1 MGCIYIYP
9 ICNRHTAN
17 YGKQGMLKRSG
28 FRKQSYAEVIEKARV
43 KAEIAR
49 QKPYKARTAKLKR
62 KPKKSPRAK
71 KMELKREIIEQYG
84 LPMLPCSRYGMGKAP
99 TRQDVLKG
107 MLWHIF
113 SLFIRLRDRDLPCI
127 ACGLMKE
134 NKQAGHFAPAG
145 GNDLE
150 LCFDEKNVN
159 GECSECNADFGGDG
173 WHLIQM
179 RRNLLGKYG
188 GGVVIGIETLKSQK
202 RAVKWE
208 EYIYVE
214 KIKYYFNKVNELQ
227 N

>member
-1 MGCIYIYP
+1 
-9 ICNRHTAN
+9 
-17 YGKQGMLKRSG
+17 MLKRSG
-28 FRKQSYAEVIEKARV
+28 FKKKSYEEALEARIGKQKAQKVAITTLGRKSSLRAKKGLKRV
-43 KAEIAR
+43 K
-49 QKPYKARTAKLKR
+49 KTK
-62 KPKKSPRAK
+62 RAK
-71 KMELKREIIEQYG
+71 KMELKKTIIEQYR
-84 LPMLPCSRYGMGKAP
+84 LPMLPCSRYGTGKAP
-99 TRQDVLKG
+99 TRQDILKG

-113 SLFIRLRDRDLPCI
+113 SLFIRLRDKNEPCI

-179 RRNLLGKYG
+179 RRNLLSKYG
-188 GGVVIGIETLKSQK
+188 GGVVVGIETLKSQK
-202 RAVKWE
+202 RVVKWE